1 MCLALIC
8 IFLVVCIYNNFQS
21 PKIILPQADFRGD
34 YDTVSN
40 SETERKLK
48 LPDKHDDVDKS
59 KISSQKDS
67 NQQKQDINQ
76 QKVVK
81 HDKPGN
87 VIENKPSQ
95 EDSNQQKQDI
105 NQQKVVKHDKPG
117 NVVENKPNQKD
128 NNQQKAN
135 GKPDQLNVPGMN
147 ATHINGILME
157 TVNVNYTRNIYFTVK
172 TTYRFYTQ
180 RLFWIMLTWLQTVDK
195 NKVSCYFNT

>member
-34 YDTVSN
+34 YDTVSKLFY
-40 SETERKLK
+40 SETEQKLK

-59 KISSQKDS
+59 KIS
-67 NQQKQDINQ
+67 
-76 QKVVK
+76 
-81 HDKPGN
+81 
-87 VIENKPSQ
+87 SQ

-128 NNQQKAN
+128 NNQQKVN

-172 TTYRFYTQ
+172 TTYRFYTE